1 MSEPSRQ
8 LSPESS
14 EPRSLRAGRA
24 FLILGWFLA
33 TGLCVWAE
41 QSRLLTLMDS
51 PAGGLAW
58 LTTWNLETTFPL
70 FVLLSLPVLV
80 WMFGRPN
87 RRTTALTEE
96 GLSKRSHVVTSCVVA
111 VISFLC
117 SAAIGLREIEV
128 PGATRG
134 ASSMVRFCELPPA
147 YHDEFSYLLQA
158 KTFLSGRLSYP
169 PMSIAG
175 DVFHQVHVLNRP
187 VTASRYFPWT
197 GVWMMP
203 FVAMEMPWLGHW
215 IAGALATAFF
225 HRAMLRVLNSQA
237 ALIGALMIA
246 ISPGMAVFS
255 NLLLAHHPVLL
266 VLSIFLWAFLRLRDK
281 IFLTD
286 DQTSLAQTRGRS
298 AGSIFIL
305 TLPAGIA
312 LTLAM
317 LGRPMTAAGF
327 ALPFG
332 LWLIPAILKLVRDQ
346 RRAEVLGIVGG
357 FAGPL
362 LLGFMVLAWMNQSI
376 TGHWN
381 QSPYQLYTD
390 TWTPRHRYGFHNAPD
405 DLPAIAQPNVL
416 DKYDRWASNLT
427 AQRAVTNVGYRV
439 LASVQWTMGMTALL
453 FFLVLAIPAVVF
465 SNRNVTGIRL
475 VAAAVLTMHL
485 VHIPYWFVGILHW
498 HYVFETAPLLLIL
511 AAAGWNVAHQRLCSH
526 IGARW
531 SIAWLVSLAGASL
544 IPVWFN
550 CEFLWGTGQVTMVVS
565 EQSFSR
571 VRYEQFQR
579 LIHSSSVQH
588 PSLVLVDERQ
598 SDPQLS
604 YIVNPPDYT
613 GDVLVC
619 RRPENDAALAELKAK
634 FTDRAFYEFDP
645 ASFRLTPL
653 H

>member
-1 MSEPSRQ
+1 
-8 LSPESS
+8 
-14 EPRSLRAGRA
+14 
-24 FLILGWFLA
+24 
-33 TGLCVWAE
+33 
-41 QSRLLTLMDS
+41 
-51 PAGGLAW
+51 

-80 WMFGRPN
+80 WIFGRPN
-87 RRTTALTEE
+87 RRATVSPEE
-96 GLSKRSHVVTSCVVA
+96 SSSKRSHLVTSCVVA

-128 PGATRG
+128 PGAVRG
-134 ASSMVRFCELPPA
+134 QSSLVRFCELPPA

-169 PMSIAG
+169 PMTVAG

-203 FVAMEMPWLGHW
+203 FVARNVPWLGHW

-225 HRAMLRVLNSQA
+225 HRALLRVLNPQA

-246 ISPGMAVFS
+246 VSPGLAVFS

-266 VLSIFLWAFLRLRDK
+266 VLSIFLWAFLRLRDT
-281 IFLTD
+281 ILAAD
-286 DQTSLAQTRGRS
+286 DPTKLAPTRSKS
-298 AGSIFIL
+298 AGSMFVL
-305 TLPAGIA
+305 TLPAGVA

-332 LWLIPAILKLVRDQ
+332 LWLIPALLKLVRQQ
-346 RRAEVLGIVGG
+346 RGSEAAGIIVG

-362 LLGFMVLAWMNQSI
+362 LAGFMVLAWMNQSI

-390 TWTPRHRYGFHNAPD
+390 TWTPRHRYGFQNAPE
-405 DLPAIAQPNVL
+405 DLTAAAQPNVL

-427 AQRAVTNVGYRV
+427 AQRAVTNVGYRI
-439 LASVQWTMGMTALL
+439 LASAQWTMGMTALL
-453 FFLVLAIPAVVF
+453 FFLVASIPAIILP
-465 SNRNVTGIRL
+465 SRNVTGIRL
-475 VAAAVLTMHL
+475 VAASVLTMHV
-485 VHIPYWFVGILHW
+485 VHLPYWFDGILHW

-511 AAAGWNVAHQRLCSH
+511 TAAGWNSAHQSLRSH
-526 IGARW
+526 IGVRW
-531 SIAWLVSLAGASL
+531 SIAWLASLAGASL

-550 CEFLWGTGQVTMVVS
+550 CEFLWGTGQVTLVVN

-579 LIHSSSVQH
+579 LVHSSSVQH
-588 PSLVLVDERQ
+588 PSLILVDERQ

-619 RRPENDAALAELKAK
+619 RRPESDAALSELKAK
-634 FTDRAFYEFDP
+634 FADRAFYEFDP